1 VSSIR
6 RVRVVAFTV
15 GVLATTGVAPASAQ
29 TAVRTEV
36 DTTLVTVGDR
46 ITMTVTVEHAPGTR
60 AVWPDS
66 LTLEPFEV
74 LNARALPTR
83 SGDGVDVSSLLLSL
97 AAFELGE
104 LEIPAF
110 EVAVVGPEDE
120 VEVVE
125 TDRYVIEVASV
136 GSDETGDIRDIRG
149 PLSIPLSVLR
159 VLSSAAV
166 VLLLAMA
173 ALALYRRFRGRGG
186 SEEPR
191 RRGPLPRAAHEL
203 ALEALAALESS
214 PLLERGQVKEY
225 HIAVSE
231 ILRTYV
237 ERRFR
242 VDALEMTTVEV
253 LAGLEEA
260 GVDGEFRD
268 GLRRFLD
275 QCDLVKFAKV
285 RPGEAASRE
294 VLALGRYLV
303 EQTIPEVPI
312 PDVDVDGEVS
322 DRGADGARKP
332 PEEVGSVDDS
342 ANAAAA
348 QAG

>member
-1 VSSIR
+1 MSTTR
-6 RVRVVAFTV
+6 RVSLIAFTA
-15 GVLATTGVAPASAQ
+15 GTLAAGAVPASAQ
-29 TAVRTEV
+29 IDVRTEV

-46 ITMTVTVEHAPGTR
+46 ITMTVTVEHTPGTR
-60 AVWPDS
+60 VAWPDS

-83 SGDGVDVSSLLLSL
+83 SGDGVDVSALVLSL

-104 LEIPAF
+104 LEIPSF

-125 TDRYVIEVASV
+125 TDRYVIQVASV
-136 GSDETGDIRDIRG
+136 GADETGDIRDIRG

-159 VLSSAAV
+159 LLSSAIL
-166 VLLLAMA
+166 VLFLAIA
-173 ALALYRRFRGRGG
+173 ALALYRRFRTRGD
-186 SEEPR
+186 SEELR
-191 RRGPLPRAAHEL
+191 RRGPPPRPAHEL

-214 PLLERGQVKEY
+214 RLLERGQVKEY

-242 VDALEMTTVEV
+242 VDALEMTTIEV
-253 LAGLEEA
+253 LAGLDEA
-260 GVDGEFRD
+260 GVDGDFRD
-268 GLRRFLD
+268 GLRRFLE
-275 QCDLVKFAKV
+275 QCDMVKFAKV
-285 RPGEAASRE
+285 RPGETASRE
-294 VLALGRYLV
+294 VLALGRDLV
-303 EQTIPEVPI
+303 EQTIPEVPV
-312 PDVDVDGEVS
+312 PDVDVDQVS
-322 DRGADGARKP
+322 DLGGDGGPKAAQ
-332 PEEVGSVDDS
+332 EAAAVTGS

-348 QAG
+348 EAG